1 MNDKTSPMN
10 IDKAIRVMNLMK
22 KTVKIYPR
30 LRMCKIPEQLIA
42 LSQAIDLSIEALKK
56 QKEAK

>member
-1 MNDKTSPMN
+1 MKDKTNPMS

-22 KTVKIYPR
+22 RMVKIYPM
-30 LRMCKIPEQLIA
+30 LRTCKNPEQLIA

>member
-22 KTVKIYPR
+22 KTVKIYPM
-30 LRMCKIPEQLIA
+30 LRTCKNPEQLIA